1 MKHIV
6 IGAGQVGSA
15 LVHALSER
23 GAEVVV
29 IRRSDAPMP
38 GMRTVVAD
46 ALDEETLAR
55 EFEGAAAVHHCIH
68 APYDHRAWRREL
80 PHRERAVMDVAA
92 AMGVP
97 VIFPESVYAFGRAAA
112 DLEEGNPIAPCTPLG
127 DVRAELLEARS
138 RHDAR
143 TASIVASD
151 FFGPTANDG
160 SVATLTM
167 LRPLARGRRAW
178 VPADLDA
185 PHSWSYLPDLAAAMI
200 HAGTHFDTLPS
211 SWTATGDPIF
221 HAPTTEPRS
230 CRRVAQDVGASL
242 HRKTHISSVPEWV
255 LAVGSRVD
263 PTVRELHAQRYL
275 WRTQARLRPGQLT
288 TTEGLQP
295 TPWPT
300 ALQESLNAPGR
311 TNTTGAA

>member
-29 IRRSDAPMP
+29 IRQSDLRVP
-38 GMRTVVAD
+38 GVRTVVAD
-46 ALDEETLAR
+46 ALDEDTLAR
-55 EFEGAAAVHHCIH
+55 ELEGATAIHHCIH

-97 VIFPESVYAFGRAAA
+97 VIFPESVYAFGHAAA

-151 FFGPTANDG
+151 LLGPTANDG

-185 PHSWSYLPDLAAAMI
+185 PHSWTYLPDLAAAMI
-200 HAGTHFDTLPS
+200 HAGTHVDTLPMS
-211 SWTATGDPIF
+211 CTATGDPIL
-221 HAPTTEPRS
+221 HAPTAEPRS
-230 CRRVAQDVGASL
+230 CRRLAQDIGAAL

-255 LAVGSRVD
+255 LAVGSHVN

-275 WRTQARLRPGQLT
+275 WRSQVRLRPGQLT
-288 TTEGLQP
+288 TTAGLRP
-295 TPWPT
+295 TPWST
-300 ALQESLNAPGR
+300 ALQESSSTPGHVS
-311 TNTTGAA
+311 TTGTA